1 MAASASA
8 SSAIGRSPI
17 AVSKPPPSPR
27 TFHLV
32 NYGCPKNL
40 VDGEGIA
47 ANLLAA
53 GLQQAGPE
61 DADLLIVNT
70 CGFIGPAEE
79 ESTNALADF
88 ARDKHEGQRLIAA
101 GCLSERRGAEI
112 AHSIPGIDGVL
123 GTRRCSEITTL
134 VQSLSSTPHPALLG
148 PSPAVPDSNERIVA
162 GPSAYVKIADG
173 CNKNCSFCTIPSF
186 KGRQISKTPEAILS
200 ELDTLA
206 GRGVREAVLIAQELG
221 SYGVDLPSVDLD
233 LIGLLHA
240 IQEAPGPDWIRLMY
254 LYPSMLTSRLLDAMA
269 ASPRICNYIDV
280 PIQHSVP
287 AVLRRMRRPTGS
299 ADIADRIQ
307 KARQHHP
314 DFAFRT
320 TLIVGFPG
328 ETDDDFTDLCEF
340 VEYGAFDHLGVFT
353 YSPEDG
359 TPAASLPNQVD
370 PAIRNRRYAAI
381 MEIQQGVA
389 LSRRLA
395 RVGAEIEVLV
405 EETLPGPTLA
415 GHQSIGRG
423 RAEAPEVDGRVFLD
437 LPLLPGQIVR
447 ARVSGAE
454 PYDLFANV
462 TAAPDGPLKL
472 ASEPAVT
479 TEVPA

>member
-1 MAASASA
+1 MM
-8 SSAIGRSPI
+8 PI
-17 AVSKPPPSPR
+17 FS
-27 TFHLV
+27 
-32 NYGCPKNL
+32 
-40 VDGEGIA
+40 
-47 ANLLAA
+47 
-53 GLQQAGPE
+53 
-61 DADLLIVNT
+61 
-70 CGFIGPAEE
+70 
-79 ESTNALADF
+79 
-88 ARDKHEGQRLIAA
+88 
-101 GCLSERRGAEI
+101 
-112 AHSIPGIDGVL
+112 
-123 GTRRCSEITTL
+123 
-134 VQSLSSTPHPALLG
+134 SSTPAASSVPPKKNPPTPWPISPVTNTKVSVSSPPAASPSVAAPGSPVPSPASTASLAPVVGPRSPTSCNPFPPPPPPPPPRPPPPPPPPALLG
-148 PSPAVPDSNERIVA
+148 PSPTAPDPNQRLVA

-206 GRGVREAVLIAQELG
+206 GRGVREAVLVAQELG

-254 LYPSMLTSRLLDAMA
+254 LYPSMLTPRLLDTIA

-299 ADIADRIQ
+299 ADIANRIHE
-307 KARQHHP
+307 AREHHP

-328 ETDDDFTDLCEF
+328 ETDDDFTDLCGF
-340 VEYGAFDHLGVFT
+340 VENAAFDHLGVFT

-359 TPAASLPNQVD
+359 TPAASLPDQID
-370 PAIRNRRYAAI
+370 PAVRDRRYAAI

-447 ARVSGAE
+447 AEVSGTE

-472 ASEPAVT
+472 ASEPAVS
-479 TEVPA
+479 TEIPA

>member
-1 MAASASA
+1 MAN
-8 SSAIGRSPI
+8 
-17 AVSKPPPSPR
+17 PPPSPR

-53 GLQQAGPE
+53 GLQPAGPE

-88 ARDKHEGQRLIAA
+88 ARAKQDGQKLIAA
-101 GCLSERRGAEI
+101 GCLSERRGAALAE
-112 AHSIPGIDGVL
+112 SISGIDGIL
-123 GTRRCSEITTL
+123 GTRRWSEITSL
-134 VQSLSSTPHPALLG
+134 VHSLASTPHPALLG
-148 PSPAVPDSNERIVA
+148 PSPTAPDPNQRLVA

-186 KGRQISKTPEAILS
+186 KGRQVSKTPEAILA

-221 SYGVDLPSVDLD
+221 SYGVDLRSVDLD
-233 LIGLLHA
+233 LIGLLRA
-240 IQEAPGPDWIRLMY
+240 IQESPGPDWIRLMY
-254 LYPSMLTSRLLDAMA
+254 LYPSMLTPRLLDAIA

-287 AVLRRMRRPTGS
+287 AVLRRMRRPTAS
-299 ADIADRIQ
+299 ADIADRIHR
-307 KARQHHP
+307 ARERHP

-328 ETDDDFTDLCEF
+328 ETDDDFTNLYQF
-340 VEYGAFDHLGVFT
+340 VKRAAFDHLGVFT
-353 YSPEDG
+353 YSPEDS
-359 TPAASLPNQVD
+359 TPAALLPDQVD

-381 MEIQQGVA
+381 MEIQQGIA
-389 LSRRLA
+389 LRRRLA
-395 RVGAEIEVLV
+395 RVGAEIDVLV

-415 GHQSIGRG
+415 GHQSIGRS
-423 RAEAPEVDGRVFLD
+423 RAEAPEVDGRIFLD

-447 ARVSGAE
+447 AKVSGAE
-454 PYDLFANV
+454 PYDLFASV
-462 TAAPDGPLKL
+462 TAAPDGPLRL
-472 ASEPAVT
+472 ASEPA
-479 TEVPA
+479 AAIADALI